1 MMASVRRRSLLG
13 ALAFLGAGAG
23 TASALDAVKNE
34 GAAGG
39 AEVFIDNFTFAPAE
53 LRVAVGTK
61 VTWTNR
67 DDIPH
72 TVTDAVRPR
81 ELRSPVLDTGD
92 SWARSFPEK
101 GSFRYFCS
109 LHPHMEGT
117 VVVT

>member
-1 MMASVRRRSLLG
+1 MGAQLRRRRLLG
-13 ALAFLGAGAG
+13 ALVLLGTGAG
-23 TASALDAVKNE
+23 TASALDA
-34 GAAGG
+34 AGG
-39 AEVFIDNFTFAPAE
+39 AAVFIDNFTFAPE
-53 LRVAVGTK
+53 TLRVAVGTT

-81 ELRSPVLDTGD
+81 EMRSPALDTGE
-92 SWARSFPEK
+92 SWARAFPEK

-109 LHPHMEGT
+109 LHPHMQGT

>member
-1 MMASVRRRSLLG
+1 MACVTRRGLLG
-13 ALAFLGAGAG
+13 AVVLLGAGRG
-23 TASALDAVKNE
+23 RASALDV
-34 GAAGG
+34 AAA
-39 AEVFIDNFTFAPAE
+39 AEVFIDNFTFAPEE
-53 LRVAVGTK
+53 LRVSAGTK

-81 ELRSPVLDTGD
+81 ELRSPVLDTGE
-92 SWARSFPEK
+92 SWARAFPEQ